1 MTRSREEIIPLVEK
15 RFEEFKTNLLDDL
28 TADIQ
33 KIVETSKQEI
43 QTFFDEKSRDFEQ
56 GNELANSVKLIQE
69 HVRKLQES
77 NVNLRKQNSILEGN
91 IDDLEQYGRR
101 QSLRIYGVP
110 LSDGKTSEDVRNI
123 VLRLISD
130 ANIAVPMNFV
140 DRARRIGKA
149 MVKDGVKKQGII
161 VRFNNFHSRT
171 IFYRARKEI
180 YVGVLLDLTKSRL
193 DLLDKAR
200 DLVKNVS
207 SVKFVYS
214 DINCALRVLTESGK
228 HVAFKSLDDLKKI
241 ISDF

>member
-1 MTRSREEIIPLVEK
+1 MVINSVFVVGFFSFNSWCALSSSLETMTRSREEIILLVEK
-15 RFEEFKTNLLDDL
+15 RFEELDDL

-110 LSDGKTSEDVRNI
+110 LSDGETSEDVCNI

-140 DRARRIGKA
+140 DRAHRIGKA

-161 VRFNNFHSRT
+161 VHFNNFHFRT
-171 IFYRARKEI
+171 IFYRARK
-180 YVGVLLDLTKSRL
+180 
-193 DLLDKAR
+193 
-200 DLVKNVS
+200 
-207 SVKFVYS
+207 
-214 DINCALRVLTESGK
+214 
-228 HVAFKSLDDLKKI
+228 
-241 ISDF
+241 